1 MSKRKTRTGLSVSA
15 APGKNKARE
24 KPTLDADIQNLLGRK
39 LCDSY
44 RAMVEEEVPARFL
57 DLLKELT
64 RMVAE
69 DDEGGGA

>member
-57 DLLKELT
+57 DLLKELKSKE
-64 RMVAE
+64 E